1 MQINVVGFLDSLMI
15 MLTGMIGIFVVM
27 LVIYAVILLLGKLT
41 KSKE

>member
-1 MQINVVGFLDSLMI
+1 MQINVEGFLDSLMI

>member
-1 MQINVVGFLDSLMI
+1 MQINFDGFLESLTI

-27 LVIYAVILLLGKLT
+27 MVIYAVILLLGRFT